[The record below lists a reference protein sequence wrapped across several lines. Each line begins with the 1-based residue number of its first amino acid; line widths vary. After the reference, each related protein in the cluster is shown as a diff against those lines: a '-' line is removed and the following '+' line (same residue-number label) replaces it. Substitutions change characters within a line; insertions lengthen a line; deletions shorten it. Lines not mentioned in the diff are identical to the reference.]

1 MTATSL
7 LARLASHGS
16 ERTPYLASAAGAG
29 PDGGLLSALHS
40 QHLIEWH
47 CTKKAKGWLRPS
59 AMQDTSH
66 SRAAGARGRALTESQ
81 GSSAHAGHTGRSQSR
96 QVHAHP
102 GEARLDASSL
112 GDKEGF
118 LGAICPWT
126 RGRLNT
132 SRKVTELFL

>member
-7 LARLASHGS
+7 ACLASHGS
-16 ERTPYLASAAGAG
+16 ERAPYPASAAGAG
-29 PDGGLLSALHS
+29 PDRGLLSALHS

-47 CTKKAKGWLRPS
+47 CTTRAKGWLRPS

-66 SRAAGARGRALTESQ
+66 SRAAGANSRALTESQ

-102 GEARLDASSL
+102 GEARLDASPL
-112 GDKEGF
+112 GDKEGL
-118 LGAICPWT
+118 LGGICAWT

-132 SRKVTELFL
+132 WRKVTGLFL